1 MQKFHII
8 GITDSREVFFGKEI
22 ERLIARSR
30 VFSGG
35 KRHHEIV
42 GGLLPEGAVWIDITV
57 PLDDV
62 FRRYAGYEEVV
73 VFASG
78 DPLFFGF
85 ANTVMRK
92 LPEAEVKVYPAFNS
106 LQLLAHRSL
115 LAYHDMRA
123 ISLTGRPWKALDEA
137 LISGEALIGSLTDRE
152 KTPAVIASRMKE
164 YGYDNYRIIV
174 GECLGNEN
182 ERVAE
187 YSVEEAAAG
196 SFAMPNC
203 VILRRTSVRE
213 RPFGIPEERFELL
226 DGRSKM
232 ITKMPVRLLSLSLL
246 DLREKRVMWDVGFCT
261 GSVSIEAKLQF
272 PRLEVVSFEKRE
284 AGKRLMEINSRRF
297 GCPGIGVVIGDFMEM
312 PLTEYPVPDA
322 VFIGGHG
329 GRLEEMMEKID
340 TVLPAGGTIVFN
352 SVSEESRAAFE
363 RGATACRMRLTEA
376 VRLAVDYHN
385 PIDTLK
391 AIKER

>member
-1 MQKFHII
+1 M
-8 GITDSREVFFGKEI
+8 
-22 ERLIARSR
+22 
-30 VFSGG
+30 
-35 KRHHEIV
+35 
-42 GGLLPEGAVWIDITV
+42 
-57 PLDDV
+57 
-62 FRRYAGYEEVV
+62 
-73 VFASG
+73 
-78 DPLFFGF
+78 
-85 ANTVMRK
+85 
-92 LPEAEVKVYPAFNS
+92 
-106 LQLLAHRSL
+106 
-115 LAYHDMRA
+115 
-123 ISLTGRPWKALDEA
+123 
-137 LISGEALIGSLTDRE
+137 ISGEALIGSLTDRE
-152 KTPAVIASRMKE
+152 KTPAAIASRMKE

-213 RPFGIPEERFELL
+213 RPFGISEERFELL